1 MHVKSDTVALVV
13 VATLHLIAQGIH
25 SYSHT
30 IAGVENSL
38 PERLF
43 ILFIVTVLPWIA
55 IFVSWRFDVGKG
67 AALFA
72 LAMVASFLFGYSL
85 HFVIDGPDLHSRVVE
100 QYRSVF
106 FHSAA
111 GLALLEFSGFV
122 LGLYVLARR
131 MG

>member
-1 MHVKSDTVALVV
+1 MHVKSEPVALAV

-30 IAGVENSL
+30 VASVENSL

-111 GLALLEFSGFV
+111 GLALLEFSGFA